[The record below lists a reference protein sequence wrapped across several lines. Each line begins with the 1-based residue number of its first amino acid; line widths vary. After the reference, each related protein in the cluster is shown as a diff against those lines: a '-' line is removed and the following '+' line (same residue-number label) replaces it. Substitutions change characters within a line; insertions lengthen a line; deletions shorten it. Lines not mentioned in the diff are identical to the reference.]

1 MTSQDRIKESAPQTE
16 PSVAATAEQDEGTNR
31 LEAFSDGVF
40 AIAITLLVLDIH
52 VPNFSTDL
60 ANQSLLDYLGDEWPV
75 YLAYLISFLTI
86 GIIWIN
92 HHVVFKY
99 VKHSSRSLLNIN
111 LLLLLATSFI
121 PFPTE
126 LLGDAIKAEVL
137 NQGVQHSANLN
148 TAAAVYSGT
157 LLVMGIIFNWL
168 WIYVSRGHRLVDEGI
183 PDAVLKGREKA
194 SQLGNAFYAVAFIF
208 AFISVP
214 VSVGITLLVALIFF
228 LPNAGD
234 RF

>member
-1 MTSQDRIKESAPQTE
+1 MSMSSEQKQTE
-16 PSVAATAEQDEGTNR
+16 PNLIAERDAADERESTSR

-52 VPNFSTDL
+52 VPDFKALTD
-60 ANQSLLDYLGDEWPV
+60 NHQSLLSYLGEQWPV
-75 YLAYLISFLTI
+75 YLAYLTSFMII

-92 HHVVFKY
+92 HHIVFKY
-99 VKHSSRSLLNIN
+99 IKRSNRTLLNIN

-126 LLGDAIKAEVL
+126 LLGEAIKA
-137 NQGVQHSANLN
+137 GYDMN

-157 LLVMGIIFNWL
+157 LLVMGAAFAWL
-168 WIYVSRGHRLVDEGI
+168 WAYASRGHRLIDK
-183 PDAVLKGREKA
+183 AVPEAMLKSRERA
-194 SQLGNAFYAVAFIF
+194 NLLGVSSYFIAFIF
-208 AFISVP
+208 AFISVQ
-214 VSVGITLLVALIFF
+214 VTIGLTVLVALLFF
-228 LPNAGD
+228 LPSRAE